1 MAVRNTFPCLCMSNH
16 LKQIT
21 DQQILHDFVEKGLVD
36 PGLFLFIKITHIL
49 LTETIADER
58 RKNKMTEKGGLNNYS
73 LINVAYRRGK
83 EVNGYWLQDCNAVT
97 FQEAVREAIETERV
111 NGNRISVAVTK
122 QVAGTRPSLAYH
134 MHLTDLR
141 EK

>member
-49 LTETIADER
+49 LTETIADESPA
-58 RKNKMTEKGGLNNYS
+58 KKCQ
-73 LINVAYRRGK
+73 
-83 EVNGYWLQDCNAVT
+83 EV
-97 FQEAVREAIETERV
+97 I
-111 NGNRISVAVTK
+111 
-122 QVAGTRPSLAYH
+122 
-134 MHLTDLR
+134 
-141 EK
+141 